1 MQPTSSTRENPG
13 VPRRAHRL
21 PPLAAVAAAVALLS
35 GCATTAPTG
44 DAGAATKAAP
54 AATTGAAPA
63 TTTGAAPAP
72 AAGNAAA
79 TGARPPAAA
88 GAAPAARPPGSPPP
102 FAEVIKD
109 AKREDGFVPIW
120 RKDEKVWLEITPERL
135 GKPFLLSVNVK
146 NAIGERGLYAGA
158 MGPAWMAQ
166 FRKVGNQV
174 QLVAMN
180 TDFRAQ
186 GDTGNQT
193 VVRES
198 FSDSLVG
205 SAAAASAEH
214 PERKSV
220 LIDAAFLLGDL
231 AGYSTFLEMAFRM
244 PFAPD
249 RANSFFDAARAEAG
263 LTTLGGQVHYSVPR
277 ISAPPLLPPGAPRP
291 MTPPPPQTTPDPR
304 SLFVGFVYNFR
315 ELPAEPMKP
324 RMADPRVGYFTDSFT
339 DLSDDLKPTTRVH
352 HINRWRLE
360 KKDPT
365 AAMSEPVR
373 PITFWMDKNTP
384 KRYRKAVEEGILEWN
399 KAFERIGFKNAV
411 VAKQQPD
418 DANFSLMEA
427 GHASVR
433 WFTGADVGFAQGPS
447 HSDPRTGEIL
457 DADIRMSDV
466 FGRGARRQIRED
478 LLPLHDGAAAY
489 SHAPTQSFAAPP
501 SPGAPG
507 WRGALSTLWQQ
518 GLASRDGAPQA
529 CGYAMQAVNEL
540 HFAMDLLEARGDLD
554 PESPEAE
561 AFVQAY
567 VKDVIVHEVGHT
579 LGLRHNFISSTTVTR
594 QQLRD
599 KAFTERNTI
608 SNSVMDYNAFNLPLD
623 GEPKGQFNMNG
634 LGAYDIFAIEYGY
647 KPLDPKLD
655 AKAEAAELDKIASRQ
670 RTDPLIAFA
679 DDADA
684 GFGDIGGY
692 DPRVNL
698 FDLGDDPLAYYQ
710 RRLQLSR
717 ELWARVQ
724 TRGPQAGDD
733 VNRLRRSL
741 LAGFRQLRS
750 APVDATKY
758 VGGLYAE
765 RDPQG
770 RPDSRPAFRPVEPA
784 RQREALKFVSDAL
797 FQVDSFRFKP
807 EFLSSLQPD
816 YIEWNRQGPADIPG
830 TVLALQTQSL
840 DRLLSAGVAR
850 RLLDLPNLVPAA
862 QRKDLISLG
871 ELYGSLQS
879 AVWAELKSGQEIEP
893 MRRSLQRAHLSRLQG
908 LLTRPGGALP
918 ADAYA
923 LARFQALRLQADL
936 RTASARRGLSV
947 ENKAHLDEALN
958 TLTEALRA
966 TISRS

>member
-1 MQPTSSTRENPG
+1 MTDAPTMHTTEPSRSSTTP
-13 VPRRAHRL
+13 AHRQTAL
-21 PPLAAVAAAVALLS
+21 PPLTAVTAALLLLS
-35 GCATTAPTG
+35 GCATPTPPDQAP
-44 DAGAATKAAP
+44 GAAAPPQAAAPAPAPAAP
-54 AATTGAAPA
+54 AAPPAPA
-63 TTTGAAPAP
+63 PASGGAAPAP
-72 AAGNAAA
+72 AAQPTA
-79 TGARPPAAA
+79 GASAPPPA
-88 GAAPAARPPGSPPP
+88 AARPPGTPPP

-109 AKREDGFVPIW
+109 AKREDGYIPIW
-120 RKDEKVWLEITPERL
+120 RKDEKVWLELTPERL
-135 GKPFLLSVNVK
+135 GQLFLLSVNVK
-146 NAIGERGLYAGA
+146 NAVGERGLYAGD
-158 MGPAWMAQ
+158 MGPAWLAQ
-166 FRKVGNQV
+166 FRSVGNQI
-174 QLVAMN
+174 QLVAIN
-180 TDFRAQ
+180 TEFRAD
-186 GDTGNQT
+186 GDPGNRIA
-193 VVRES
+193 VRES

-205 SAAAASAEH
+205 SSAVASARH

-220 LIDAAFLLGDL
+220 LVDAGFLLGDM
-231 AGYSTFLEMAFRM
+231 AGYSTYLELAYRM

-249 RANSFFDAARAEAG
+249 RANSFFDAARAQPG

-277 ISAPPLLPPGAPRP
+277 IAAPPLLPPGAPRP

-324 RMADPRVGYFTDSFT
+324 RLADPRVGYFVDSYT
-339 DLSDDLKPTTRVH
+339 ELSDDLKPTTRVH

-360 KKDPT
+360 KKDPA

-373 PITFWMDKNTP
+373 PITFWIDRNTP
-384 KRYRKAVEEGILEWN
+384 LRYRKAVEEGILEFN
-399 KAFERIGFKNAV
+399 KAFERIGFKNAI

-418 DANFSLMEA
+418 DANFSLMES

-433 WFTGADVGFAQGPS
+433 WFSGADVGFAQGPS

-457 DADIRMSDV
+457 DADIRMADV
-466 FGRGARRQIRED
+466 FGRGARRLIRED
-478 LLPLHDGAAAY
+478 MQPLQA
-489 SHAPTQSFAAPP
+489 FAAPP
-501 SPGAPG
+501 AAGAPG
-507 WRGALSTLWQQ
+507 WRGALSALWQQ
-518 GLASRDGAPQA
+518 GLTGQGGAPQA

-594 QQLRD
+594 QQLKD
-599 KAFTERNTI
+599 KAFGEKNGI
-608 SNSVMDYNAFNLPLD
+608 SNSVMDYNALNLPLQ
-623 GEPKGQFNMNG
+623 GEPKGEFNMKG
-634 LGAYDIFAIEYGY
+634 LGAYDYFAIEYGY

-684 GFGDIGGY
+684 GWGDTGGY

-710 RRLQLSR
+710 RRLKLTR
-717 ELWARVQ
+717 ELWDRVQ
-724 TRGPQAGDD
+724 TRGPRDGDD
-733 VNRLRRSL
+733 ANRLRRSL
-741 LAGFRQLRS
+741 LSGFRLLRS
-750 APVDATKY
+750 APADAAKY

-770 RPDSRPAFRPVEPA
+770 RPGSRPAFRPVEPA
-784 RQREALKFVSDAL
+784 RQREALQFVADSL
-797 FQVDSFRFKP
+797 FTVDSFRFKP

-816 YIEWNRQGPADIPG
+816 FIEWNRAGPADIPG
-830 TVLALQTQSL
+830 TVLALQTQAL
-840 DRLLSAGVAR
+840 DRLLSPGVAR
-850 RLLDLPNLVPAA
+850 RLLDLPNLVPPA

-871 ELYGSLQS
+871 ELYGTLQS
-879 AVWAELKSGQEIEP
+879 AVWSELKSGQEIEP
-893 MRRSLQRAHLSRLQG
+893 MRRSLQRAHIARLQG

-923 LARFQALRLQADL
+923 LVRFQAVRLQAEL
-936 RTASARRGLSV
+936 RAASTRRGQSLES
-947 ENKAHLDEALN
+947 KAHLEEALA

-966 TISRS
+966 TLSRS

>member
-1 MQPTSSTRENPG
+1 MPQSEPLRENPQAAHAA
-13 VPRRAHRL
+13 RRR
-21 PPLAAVAAAVALLS
+21 PPFAAVTAVTAAVALL
-35 GCATTAPTG
+35 GACATTAPTG
-44 DAGAATKAAP
+44 GAGAAAP
-54 AATTGAAPA
+54 AAGTASAGAAPSA
-63 TTTGAAPAP
+63 AAAAPAASAP
-72 AAGNAAA
+72 AAA
-79 TGARPPAAA
+79 GARPPAGA
-88 GAAPAARPPGSPPP
+88 GPQAAARPPGAPPP

-109 AKREDGFVPIW
+109 AKREDGFIPIW
-120 RKDEKVWLEITPERL
+120 RKDEKVWLELTPDRL

-146 NAIGERGLYAGA
+146 NAVGERGLYAGA
-158 MGPAWMAQ
+158 MGPAWLAQ

-180 TDFRAQ
+180 TDFRAE
-186 GDTGNQT
+186 GPGGNQL
-193 VVRES
+193 VVREA

-220 LIDAAFLLGDL
+220 LVDASFLLGDI
-231 AGYSTFLEMAFRM
+231 AGYSTRLELAFRM

-249 RANSFFDAARAEAG
+249 RANSFFDAARAEPG
-263 LTTLGGQVHYSVPR
+263 LTSLGGQVHYSVPR

-291 MTPPPPQTTPDPR
+291 PTPPPPQTTPDAR

-315 ELPAEPMKP
+315 DLPAEPMKP
-324 RMADPRVGYFTDSFT
+324 RQADARVGYFVDSFT
-339 DLSDDLKPTTRVH
+339 DLSDDLKPSTRVH

-399 KAFERIGFKNAV
+399 KAFERIGFKNAI
-411 VAKQQPD
+411 VAMQQPD
-418 DANFSLMEA
+418 DDTTSLLDS
-427 GHASVR
+427 GRASVR
-433 WFTGADVGFAQGPS
+433 WFTGADVGFAAGPS

-457 DADIRMSDV
+457 DADIVMSDV

-478 LLPLHDGAAAY
+478 LMPLQGFAQ
-489 SHAPTQSFAAPP
+489 APQQSFAAPP
-501 SPGAPG
+501 AAGAPG
-507 WRGALSTLWQQ
+507 WRGALAAMWQQ
-518 GLASRDGAPQA
+518 GQAAEHGTLQA
-529 CGYAMQAVNEL
+529 CGYAMQAAGEM

-594 QQLRD
+594 QQLKD
-599 KAFTERNTI
+599 KAFGERNGI
-608 SNSVMDYNAFNLPLD
+608 SNSVMDYNAFNLPLE
-623 GEPKGQFNMNG
+623 GEPKGEFNMKG
-634 LGAYDIFAIEYGY
+634 LGAYDHFAIEYGY

-655 AKAEAAELDKIASRQ
+655 AKAEAAELDRIASRQ
-670 RTDPLIAFA
+670 RTDPLLAFA

-692 DPRVNL
+692 DPRVNR

-710 RRLQLSR
+710 RRLQLTR
-717 ELWARVQ
+717 ELWDRVQ
-724 TRGPQAGDD
+724 ARGPRAGDD
-733 VNRLRRSL
+733 ANRLRRSL
-741 LAGFRQLRS
+741 LSGFRLLRS
-750 APVDATKY
+750 APVDAAKY

-784 RQREALKFVSDAL
+784 RQREALKFVADSL
-797 FQVDSFRFKP
+797 FTVDSFRFKP
-807 EFLSSLQPD
+807 EFLTSLQPD
-816 YIEWNRQGPADIPG
+816 FIEWNRAGPADIPG
-830 TVLALQTQSL
+830 TVLALQTQTM
-840 DRLLSAGVAR
+840 DQLLSAGVAK

-862 QRKDLISLG
+862 QRRDLISLN
-871 ELYGSLQS
+871 ELYATLQG
-879 AVWAELKSGQEIEP
+879 AVWSELKSGREIEP
-893 MRRSLQRAHLSRLQG
+893 MRRSLQRAHVARLQG

-936 RTASARRGLSV
+936 RSAAGRRGLSV
-947 ENKAHLDEALN
+947 ENKAHLDEALA
-958 TLTEALRA
+958 TLTEALKA
-966 TISRS
+966 TMSRS